1 MQNDRT
7 VHIRTLMHC
16 SKLCPR
22 GSFACTPSLSGT
34 CRAPQ
39 VYTTCGT
46 EAKRRA
52 LLARFPGLDP
62 ERIGDSRSCAF
73 EALVRRGTG
82 GRGAD
87 LVLNSLAGDKLQARA
102 RAPRYGV
109 RATRAQRCH
118 MCRSALYHPSVA

>member
-1 MQNDRT
+1 
-7 VHIRTLMHC
+7 
-16 SKLCPR
+16 
-22 GSFACTPSLSGT
+22 
-34 CRAPQ
+34 

-102 RAPRYGV
+102 RAPAPRHGV
-109 RATRAQRCH
+109 RAARARRCR
-118 MCRSALYHPSVA
+118 MCRSALHHPFLG